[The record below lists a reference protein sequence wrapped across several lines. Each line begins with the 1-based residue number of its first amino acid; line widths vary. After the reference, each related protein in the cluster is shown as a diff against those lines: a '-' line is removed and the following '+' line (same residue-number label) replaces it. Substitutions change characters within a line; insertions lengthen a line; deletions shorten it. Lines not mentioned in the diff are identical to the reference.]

1 MYQNEGERKEEFL
14 IGRYSHSESGGSPVI
29 DKNITTFNMIPYHLE
44 TELPPP
50 RGLYLERL

>member
-44 TELPPP
+44 TGLPPP